1 MVLTNPETALTA
13 LQTGEIDM
21 TYTIPPIAV
30 QELKDS
36 QDLVLD
42 LNPTMGSGYI
52 VMNLEAPFLSDPNFR
67 MALAY
72 ATNREYIEEVGMD
85 GVAKVSSLLWDED
98 CWVFRARRAHNIW
111 SLIWVIS
118 W

>member
-1 MVLTNPETALTA
+1 M
-13 LQTGEIDM
+13 
-21 TYTIPPIAV
+21 

-52 VMNLEAPFLSDPNFR
+52 VMNLEAPFVSDPNFR

-72 ATNREYIEEVGMD
+72 ATNREHIVEVGMD
-85 GVAKVSSLLWDED
+85 GVA
-98 CWVFRARRAHNIW
+98 
-111 SLIWVIS
+111 VIQPL
-118 W
+118 